1 MQDTAMETGE
11 RPSTTSELM
20 AFADESVRSS
30 IASPMYLIAATII
43 PENASLAPLEMI
55 LPKGAS
61 KLHWRDLGV
70 KAQRESLSRIAELE
84 SESTIV
90 IASPIDPRK
99 QERARRKNLETLLP
113 LLENR
118 GIATLVMESRFPA
131 ADAKD
136 MALYR
141 SMRKKGLINAIELV
155 FASPEEEHRLWIPDQ
170 ILGAYSDAVVGSRS
184 ASSWRQ
190 EWDVLKDSVSTVRAK
205 L

>member
-1 MQDTAMETGE
+1 MKETTMETGE
-11 RPSTTSELM
+11 RPGMTSGLM
-20 AFADESVRSS
+20 AFADESVRTS

-70 KAQRESLSRIAELE
+70 KAQRESLSRIAELG

-99 QERARRKNLETLLP
+99 QERARRKDLETLLP
-113 LLENR
+113 LLEGM
-118 GIATLVMESRFPA
+118 GIAKLIMESRFPA

-141 SMRKKGLINAIELV
+141 SMRKKGLINAIELA

-170 ILGAYSDAVVGSRS
+170 ILGAYSDATVGSRS
-184 ASSWRQ
+184 ADSWRQ
-190 EWDVLKDSVSTVRAK
+190 EWDALKGSVSTVRAM

>member
-1 MQDTAMETGE
+1 
-11 RPSTTSELM
+11 M
-20 AFADESVRSS
+20 AFADESVRVST
-30 IASPMYLIAATII
+30 ALPMYLIAATII
-43 PENASLAPLEMI
+43 PENASLAPLETI

-70 KAQRESLSRIAELE
+70 RAQRESLSRIASLE

-90 IASPIDPRK
+90 IASPINPRK
-99 QERARRKNLETLLP
+99 QERARRKDLETLLP

-118 GIATLVMESRFPA
+118 GITKLVMESRFPA

-141 SMRKKGLINAIELV
+141 SMRRKGLINAIELD

-170 ILGAYSDAVVGSRS
+170 ILGAYSDATLGLKS
-184 ASSWRQ
+184 ADSWRR
-190 EWDVLKDSVSTVRAK
+190 EWDALKGSVDTVRAE